1 MVPARVWSAASLAL
15 VLACGGT
22 REPGGAD
29 GGAGGDDGKSDDGD
43 DTADD
48 ASVGCAPIA
57 SEPVVIATAAGAD
70 EYALLLPAAAGSAT
84 SWGEEGNEALILDV
98 STAGRGVVGQIVLHH
113 GDVRFEYGMTLGALA
128 AGEEVAVAVSP
139 LSAAGAAPE
148 ACVETASLIG
158 AAELGDEAEGL
169 VNAPVMVWPADKRF
183 DDIPVLVGWSAAR
196 RGYQMV
202 YTGEAGGTVAS
213 CGGGG
218 EGIEAE
224 LARWGRASDVESLYS
239 YGAPAR
245 WERCTGSTQ
254 VETLAPRFE
263 AAHPILY
270 YGDGHNRL
278 FESRAGY
285 GKACGG
291 GDAEKADGDLTG
303 WNVGNPGNGAEQ
315 DADFAIT
322 LRPLPVALDPLG
334 YDRFGG
340 RREALLDAYAPWIYR
355 MTFLELERERMLDGE
370 HALPLDRYLYADVHA
385 AGVDGRGDGLCD
397 LISSGGFVLRV
408 VTSGGEVSSG
418 QQMTRDYFTGTGENW
433 KRLAIPVPD
442 GFTAADVDHFVFD
455 AYDGDGIYLL
465 GLGDVFLTRAAGPDA
480 ELEVVRSGSAE
491 MTWFV
496 DDDSSG
502 CAGGV
507 NSDGP
512 GGVPYDCA
520 GGQIAIPR

>member
-1 MVPARVWSAASLAL
+1 
-15 VLACGGT
+15 
-22 REPGGAD
+22 
-29 GGAGGDDGKSDDGD
+29 
-43 DTADD
+43 
-48 ASVGCAPIA
+48 
-57 SEPVVIATAAGAD
+57 
-70 EYALLLPAAAGSAT
+70 
-84 SWGEEGNEALILDV
+84 
-98 STAGRGVVGQIVLHH
+98 
-113 GDVRFEYGMTLGALA
+113 VRFEYGMALGALG

-139 LSAAGAAPE
+139 LSAARAAAE
-148 ACVETASLIG
+148 ACVETATLLG

-169 VNAPVMVWPADKRF
+169 LNAPVLVWPAAKRF

-202 YTGEAGGTVAS
+202 YTGEDGGTVAS
-213 CGGGG
+213 CGGGA
-218 EGIEAE
+218 EGVEAE

-263 AAHPILY
+263 GGHPILY

-278 FESRAGY
+278 FESRGGY
-285 GKACGG
+285 GKTCGG
-291 GDAEKADGDLTG
+291 GGAEKADGDITG
-303 WNVGNPGNGAEQ
+303 WNVGNPGNGAEH

-355 MTFLELERERMLDGE
+355 MTFLELEREGRIDGE
-370 HALPLDRYLYADVHA
+370 HALPLDRYLYADVRA
-385 AGVDGRGDGLCD
+385 AGVDGRGDGVCD
-397 LISSGGFVLRV
+397 LLSSGGFVLRV
-408 VTSGGEVSSG
+408 VTGDGEVWSG
-418 QQMTRDYFTGTGENW
+418 SQMTRDYFTGTGENW
-433 KRLAIPVPD
+433 KRLAIAVPD
-442 GFTAADVDHFVFD
+442 GFAAADVDHFLFD

-465 GLGDVFLTRAAGPDA
+465 GIGDVFLTRAAGPDA
-480 ELEVVRSGSAE
+480 ALEVVRSGSAALGQ
-491 MTWFV
+491 FV

-502 CAGGV
+502 CTGGV

-512 GGVPYDCA
+512 GGVPYDCV
-520 GGQIAIPR
+520 GGQVAIPR